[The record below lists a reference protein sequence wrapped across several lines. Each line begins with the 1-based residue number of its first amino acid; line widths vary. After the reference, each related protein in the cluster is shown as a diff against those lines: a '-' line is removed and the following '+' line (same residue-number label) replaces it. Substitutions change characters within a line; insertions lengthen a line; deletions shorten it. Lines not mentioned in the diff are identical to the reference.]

1 MAVTTACDVMDRLAA
16 LAEEA
21 LRLGNEGWDE
31 VARLRARVQELEE
44 EVRGLNAEAEGVE
57 K

>member
-44 EVRGLNAEAEGVE
+44 EVRGLNAEAEGVA